1 MKVLLAYSSRTGNT
15 EKLCKG
21 VANAI
26 GDQFDIDL
34 MTVKEIDNF
43 DDYDVIIIGFW
54 VDKGSANKEAKKQ
67 IVKLKDKRVILLGTI
82 GAAPD
87 SEHGQKVYK
96 TVNQLVDPSNDY
108 LGSFLARGKVDPRL
122 AKSIKFL
129 PLPSG
134 IKDQMAEASATSRAT
149 NEQDIAN
156 AVEFVKSVLK

>member
-1 MKVLLAYSSRTGNT
+1 MKALLAYSSRTGNT

-21 VANAI
+21 VAQAI
-26 GDQFDIDL
+26 GEQIDIDL
-34 MTVKEIDNF
+34 MTVKEIKDF
-43 DDYDVIIIGFW
+43 DDYDLIMIGFW

-67 IVKLKDKRVILLGTI
+67 IVKLKNKRVLLLGTI

-96 TVNQLVDPSNDY
+96 TVNNLVDPSNDY
-108 LGSFLARGKVDPRL
+108 LGVFLARGKVDPKL

-134 IKDQMAEASATSRAT
+134 IKKQMEEASAGSRAT
-149 NEQDIAN
+149 NDQDIAN
-156 AVEFVKSVLK
+156 AVEFVRSVL

>member
-1 MKVLLAYSSRTGNT
+1 MKVLMAYSSRTGNT

-21 VANAI
+21 VAKAI
-26 GDQFDIDL
+26 GEQVDIDL
-34 MTVKEIDNF
+34 MTVKEITSF
-43 DDYDVIIIGFW
+43 DHYDVIIIGFW

-67 IVKLKDKRVILLGTI
+67 IVKLKNKRVLLLGTI

-96 TVNQLVDPSNDY
+96 NVTQLVDDSNDY
-108 LGSFLARGKVDPRL
+108 LGAFLARGKVDPKL

-134 IKDQMAEASATSRAT
+134 IKKQMEEASTGSRET